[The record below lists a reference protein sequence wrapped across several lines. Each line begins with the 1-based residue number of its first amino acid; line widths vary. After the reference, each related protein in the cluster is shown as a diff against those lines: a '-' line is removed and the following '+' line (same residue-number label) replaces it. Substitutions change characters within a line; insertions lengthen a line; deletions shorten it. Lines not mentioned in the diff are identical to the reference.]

1 MELDRISKI
10 LLFLEAVDQKQ
21 IAEIHKKKDRV
32 DQVISTQ
39 IWQILLLELMVMSL
53 LKQIQKKMLM
63 FLHVINKFNKIK
75 SESGN
80 PATLRD
86 LNPKVLQ
93 HVLNLKLHL
102 KLNQNNYNLRKLTI
116 TSSKN
121 LKELFLQHPIF
132 KQENPNAVFLII
144 SLLLRF

>member
-1 MELDRISKI
+1 MGLERISKI
-10 LLFLEAVDQKQ
+10 LLLLEAVDQKQ

-75 SESGN
+75 SELGN
-80 PATLRD
+80 PVTLRD